1 MFMCTLYSYKKTR
14 YQELHMSAFDNTV
27 KIAAENLEDKEYLS
41 KIING
46 YVKQS
51 SSEGSALRS
60 SASGKNFFNREDV
73 LKALSNIQLSYR
85 TKYIAGQ
92 QVNINTEK
100 FKKSLLNSMAK
111 MNNVAVPKS
120 MNQIDGRTID
130 FVEMIFGAFLRDQ
143 NISNAIKGLL
153 LRLQIP
159 VIKTSLIDSN
169 FFYDNRHPARN
180 LLDTVAHLGI
190 GIEEENN
197 TVYQTI
203 NLILDQLLRSFD
215 KNSVSFRT
223 ALTSL
228 QRLKTIE
235 QKKLKQNE
243 GETRKA
249 IVKEHA
255 RQLVLS
261 ELQYHTMNIK
271 LAKPIQPL
279 LLNNWSTYM
288 YSCYLKFGKSSYEW
302 QESIDILKIIT
313 KSLSPVANREEWISL
328 KNNYLEII
336 TTVSSKLATTK
347 QNKEKSFLA
356 TTNLKKHYE
365 KIINL
370 SDFYEEKNLPVES
383 EISLKDSIYADS
395 SSDDLS
401 PVERTEQSSKDIIAT
416 LPEHVKPGV
425 WFKIYTGEDTPPRRL
440 KLSIITL
447 ENARLIFVDRK
458 GTKVIEKDAF
468 KFSTELLNNQSHLL
482 ADHSV
487 FDNALSQVISHIS
500 RNSK

>member
-1 MFMCTLYSYKKTR
+1 
-14 YQELHMSAFDNTV
+14 MSAFDNTV
-27 KIAAENLEDKEYLS
+27 KIASANLDDKEHLS
-41 KIING
+41 KIIND
-46 YVKQS
+46 YVKDAAS
-51 SSEGSALRS
+51 NSSALRN
-60 SASGKNFFNREDV
+60 SASGKNFFNRDDV
-73 LKALSNIQLSYR
+73 LKALSNIQLTYKTR
-85 TKYIAGQ
+85 YVAGQ
-92 QVNINTEK
+92 QVNINTEE
-100 FKKSLLNSMAK
+100 FKTSLLNSMAK
-111 MNNVAVPKS
+111 MSNIAIPKS

-143 NISNAIKGLL
+143 NISDVIKGLL

-159 VIKTSLIDSN
+159 VIKTSLIDHN
-169 FFYDNRHPARN
+169 FFYDNKHPART
-180 LLDTVAHLGI
+180 LLDTIAHLGI

-215 KNSVSFRT
+215 KNTVSFRT

-235 QKKLKQNE
+235 HKKLKQNE
-243 GETRKA
+243 DVTRGQ

-288 YSCYLKFGKSSYEW
+288 FGCYLKFGKSSYEW

-313 KSLSPVANREEWISL
+313 KSLTPVQNRDEWTSL
-328 KNNYLEII
+328 KNSYQEIVS
-336 TTVSSKLATTK
+336 TVRSKLATTK
-347 QNKEKSFLA
+347 QNKEKSYIA
-356 TTNLKKHYE
+356 TANLQKYYE
-365 KIINL
+365 KTINK
-370 SDFYEEKNLPVES
+370 SEFFEEKALAEEVK
-383 EISLKDSIYADS
+383 ISLKDSVYADKS
-395 SSDDLS
+395 QDKPS
-401 PVERTEQSSKDIIAT
+401 PVEKIEQSSKDIIAE
-416 LPEHVKPGV
+416 LPEYVKSGV

-440 KLSIITL
+440 KLSIITH

-458 GTKVIEKDAF
+458 GTMVIEKDASRF
-468 KFSTELLNNQSHLL
+468 TNELLNNQSHLL
-482 ADHSV
+482 EDHSV
-487 FDNALSQVISHIS
+487 FDHALSQVISHIS
-500 RNSK
+500 KSHR